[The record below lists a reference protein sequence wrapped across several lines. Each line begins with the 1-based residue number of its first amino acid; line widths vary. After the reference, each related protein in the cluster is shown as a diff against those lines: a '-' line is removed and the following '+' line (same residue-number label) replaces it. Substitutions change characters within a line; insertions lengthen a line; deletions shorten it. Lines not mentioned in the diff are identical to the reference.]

1 MPMLKTACI
10 YAFLI
15 SALAIGCKKPQAPV
29 NTSERYTHF
38 KVIARDGLNLREHAT
53 VDSKRLLTLPFNTT
67 GEILQITKDSQK
79 IQGRSGYW
87 LQTKYNDKSGWV
99 FSGFVLVGKNKE
111 ELFPEKA
118 QRSAGAV
125 EEIPKAT
132 WSEAGQA
139 ISKINFKNHSVI
151 LTNISGVPLKD
162 ASGYDMYCGAPPRRV
177 VVQSRSDGFHYVY
190 EAPRREDG
198 AYNPELMGVKEV
210 MENVFAVEEFNGR
223 CSCSGV
229 EWTKLFFITAGGVS
243 AVHQEIQPSPAAC
256 SMERNSTFRSV
267 KIDAAA
273 RKIYV
278 VEREPKCA
286 TEPNADGSL
295 QMTGLEEAN
304 FVVLTLNADRVLRE
318 EFKGNT
324 VKTEYQQI
332 FNELDKSASD

>member
-1 MPMLKTACI
+1 MRIMMRNINPLYILVLWVATIA
-10 YAFLI
+10 
-15 SALAIGCKKPQAPV
+15 CKKPQAPA
-29 NTSERYTHF
+29 NTSERYTYF

-67 GEILQITKDSQK
+67 GEILQLTKNSQK

-111 ELFPEKA
+111 ELFPEKV
-118 QRSAGAV
+118 QRSAGAI

-139 ISKINFKNHSVI
+139 VGKISFRNHNVI
-151 LTNISGVPLKD
+151 LSNINGVPLKD
-162 ASGYDMYCGAPPRRV
+162 ASGYDIYCGAPPRRV
-177 VVQSRSDGFHYVY
+177 VVQGRTDGFNYIY

-210 MENVFAVEEFNGR
+210 MENVFALEEFNGR
-223 CSCSGV
+223 CSCSGA

-256 SMERNSTFRSV
+256 SMERHSTFRAV
-267 KIDAAA
+267 KIDTAN

-286 TEPNADGSL
+286 NENSPDGMQ
-295 QMTGLEEAN
+295 QMTGLEEAS
-304 FVVLTLNADRVLRE
+304 FVVLTLNADRVVRE
-318 EFKGNT
+318 EFKGNA
-324 VKTEYQQI
+324 VKTEYQQV
-332 FNELDKSASD
+332 FYELDAGK